1 MLEKQDQQ
9 KRKESQS
16 DNLENHFQ
24 EEEFNFVNYEIQNE
38 IEIENDEKFIELR
51 DFINELYSKQ
61 EKTKKIS

>member
-1 MLEKQDQQ
+1 MVEKQDQQ
-9 KRKESQS
+9 KRKDVQS